1 MRWLG
6 PSLANLR
13 SLRQEIF
20 VALTFRAAS
29 ETAGLKPSATKA
41 QVARGGPMLQGSDGE
56 TSLLQRPPFCS
67 GERSLSR
74 ASRGSPKASGD
85 ETSPLQRASR
95 AAMNLSREQFR
106 ELLGE
111 GNFAAVMRTM
121 TDDSNFYIAS
131 YDNAY
136 TSVAAYAGKNV
147 IQAESGNLGLAA
159 WQPGLDIEMYADL
172 FQMFLYD
179 GSGSLNLLNH

>member
-1 MRWLG
+1 
-6 PSLANLR
+6 
-13 SLRQEIF
+13 
-20 VALTFRAAS
+20 
-29 ETAGLKPSATKA
+29 
-41 QVARGGPMLQGSDGE
+41 
-56 TSLLQRPPFCS
+56 
-67 GERSLSR
+67 
-74 ASRGSPKASGD
+74 
-85 ETSPLQRASR
+85 
-95 AAMNLSREQFR
+95 MNLSREQFR

-159 WQPGLDIEMYADL
+159 WQPGLDIEMYAGQRTTPDVVVKSGGNVGIGTTSPAAKL
-172 FQMFLYD
+172 D
-179 GSGSLNLLNH
+179 VAGGINASGSVVIGGTATKQSNGGPELISAQNSAPNRVVMANWDTSDPTNFPGWLDSLAPRE